1 MWICFGCGNCG
12 LIFFLI
18 WGCGL
23 LLFVRLKIGAVMVAA
38 VFVVSVVFF
47 MLDVSG
53 EIAAAVFIGG
63 IAVIE
68 GVFSED
74 LIGFGFLIGFGIGWY

>member
-1 MWICFGCGNCG
+1 M
-12 LIFFLI
+12 
-18 WGCGL
+18 
-23 LLFVRLKIGAVMVAA
+23 LFVRLKIGAVMVAA

-74 LIGFGFLIGFGIGWY
+74 LIGFGFLIGFGIG